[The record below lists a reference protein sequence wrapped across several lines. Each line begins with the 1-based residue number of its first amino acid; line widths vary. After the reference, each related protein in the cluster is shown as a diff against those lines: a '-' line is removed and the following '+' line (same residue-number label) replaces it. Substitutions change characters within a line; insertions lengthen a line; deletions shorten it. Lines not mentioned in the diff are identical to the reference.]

1 MQIAIDIVYSV
12 DPMDDTT
19 TPTLTEGEIVDESED
34 VIVTEEESG
43 EEDGVSEEMVSSGGD
58 ALQMIDLE
66 KTIKNFYDGAKM
78 KREELKKLRDMIND
92 TLETDKT
99 FAIQQEKINDAK
111 REQQATKDQLM
122 SLSSVIEAKVEMK
135 NLGEEIKE
143 LDGYLSKNLLQYSE
157 MTKKDSIT
165 MNDGE
170 TYQIKQSAKLVK
182 QGSKP

>member
-1 MQIAIDIVYSV
+1 MQNAREIVYSV
-12 DPMDDTT
+12 GLMDDTS
-19 TPTLTEGEIVDESED
+19 TPQTDQIEEAEIVEEVQSEQ
-34 VIVTEEESG
+34 V
-43 EEDGVSEEMVSSGGD
+43 DGVEGD

-66 KTIKNFYDGAKM
+66 KTIKNFYSGIKM

-99 FAIQQEKINDAK
+99 YAIQQEKINEAK
-111 REQQATKDQLM
+111 REQQGTKDQLM
-122 SLSSVIEAKVEMK
+122 SLSSVVEAKVEMK

-143 LDGYLSKNLLQYSE
+143 LDGYLSKNLLQYWE
-157 MTKKDSIT
+157 LTKKDSIT

-182 QGSKP
+182 QGVKP

>member
-1 MQIAIDIVYSV
+1 MQNAREIVYSV
-12 DPMDDTT
+12 GLMDDTS
-19 TPTLTEGEIVDESED
+19 TPQTDQIEEAEIV
-34 VIVTEEESG
+34 EEEQS
-43 EEDGVSEEMVSSGGD
+43 EQVDGVEGD

-66 KTIKNFYDGAKM
+66 KTIKNFYSGMKM

-99 FAIQQEKINDAK
+99 YAIQQEKINEAK
-111 REQQATKDQLM
+111 REQQGTKDQLM
-122 SLSSVIEAKVEMK
+122 SLSSVVEAKVEMK

-143 LDGYLSKNLLQYSE
+143 LDGYLSKNLLQYWE
-157 MTKKDSIT
+157 LTKKDSIT

-182 QGSKP
+182 QGVNP

>member
-1 MQIAIDIVYSV
+1 MQNAREIVYSV
-12 DPMDDTT
+12 GLMDDTS
-19 TPTLTEGEIVDESED
+19 TPQTDQIEEAEIVEEVQSEQ
-34 VIVTEEESG
+34 V
-43 EEDGVSEEMVSSGGD
+43 DGVEGD

-66 KTIKNFYDGAKM
+66 KTIKNFYSGMKM

-99 FAIQQEKINDAK
+99 YAIQQEKINEAK
-111 REQQATKDQLM
+111 REQQGTKDQLM
-122 SLSSVIEAKVEMK
+122 SLSSVVEAKVEMK

-143 LDGYLSKNLLQYSE
+143 LDGYLSKNLLQYWE
-157 MTKKDSIT
+157 LTKKDSIT

-182 QGSKP
+182 QGVKP

>member
-1 MQIAIDIVYSV
+1 MQNAREIVYSV
-12 DPMDDTT
+12 GLMDDTS
-19 TPTLTEGEIVDESED
+19 TPQTDQIEEAEIV
-34 VIVTEEESG
+34 EEEQS
-43 EEDGVSEEMVSSGGD
+43 EQVDGVEGD

-66 KTIKNFYDGAKM
+66 KTIKNFYSGMKM

-99 FAIQQEKINDAK
+99 YAIQQEKINEAK
-111 REQQATKDQLM
+111 REQQGTKDQLM
-122 SLSSVIEAKVEMK
+122 SLSSVVEAKVEMK

-143 LDGYLSKNLLQYSE
+143 LDGYLSKNLLQYWE
-157 MTKKDSIT
+157 LTKKDSIT

-182 QGSKP
+182 QGVKP

>member
-1 MQIAIDIVYSV
+1 
-12 DPMDDTT
+12 MDDTT

-34 VIVTEEESG
+34 VVVIEEEG
-43 EEDGVSEEMVSSGGD
+43 EEEAGDESTSGGD

-66 KTIKNFYDGAKM
+66 KTIKNFYDGVKM

-135 NLGEEIKE
+135 NLGEEVKE

-182 QGSKP
+182 QGFKP

>member
-1 MQIAIDIVYSV
+1 
-12 DPMDDTT
+12 MDDTS
-19 TPTLTEGEIVDESED
+19 TPQTDQIEEAEIVEEVQSEQ
-34 VIVTEEESG
+34 V
-43 EEDGVSEEMVSSGGD
+43 DGVEGD

-66 KTIKNFYDGAKM
+66 KTIKNFYSGIKM

-99 FAIQQEKINDAK
+99 YAIQQEKINEAK
-111 REQQATKDQLM
+111 REQQGTKDQLM
-122 SLSSVIEAKVEMK
+122 SLSSVVEAKVEMK

-143 LDGYLSKNLLQYSE
+143 LDGYLSKNLLQYWE
-157 MTKKDSIT
+157 LTKKDSIT

-182 QGSKP
+182 QGVKP

>member
-1 MQIAIDIVYSV
+1 LQIVLDIVYSV
-12 DPMDDTT
+12 DLMDDIT

-34 VIVTEEESG
+34 ESNTG
-43 EEDGVSEEMVSSGGD
+43 DD

-66 KTIKNFYDGAKM
+66 KTIKNFYDGVKM

-122 SLSSVIEAKVEMK
+122 SLSSVIEAKVELK

-182 QGSKP
+182 QGARL